1 MGKKKKKKKTHQPFW
16 SALPDCCYL
25 AVYDI
30 DRGRAAGVNQAVGS
44 KSLAG
49 EAGVPGAG
57 GSAHW

>member
-1 MGKKKKKKKTHQPFW
+1 MGGKKKQPFW

-30 DRGRAAGVNQAVGS
+30 DRGRAAGVNQAAVGS

-49 EAGVPGAG
+49 EAGVPGAS
-57 GSAHW
+57 GSAH